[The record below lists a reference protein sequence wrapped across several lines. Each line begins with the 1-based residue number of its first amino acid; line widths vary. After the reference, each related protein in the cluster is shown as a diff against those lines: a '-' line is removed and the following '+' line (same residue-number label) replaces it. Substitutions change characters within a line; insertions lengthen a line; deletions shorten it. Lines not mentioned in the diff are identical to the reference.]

1 MGRPK
6 GEATEVA
13 RLPRKELRMIRWIAK
28 QKGLDFK
35 TAFRLLA
42 AGNIADVHRRLKAGE
57 HVELGGEGG

>member
-28 QKGLDFK
+28 QKKIDFK
-35 TAFRLLA
+35 TAFRQLA
-42 AGNIADVHRRLKAGE
+42 SANIEDVHRKLKAGE
-57 HVELGGEGG
+57 HVELGGEG